1 MSSALVC
8 MNPAAAMLATMERLP
23 FTQPFQYPQSSL
35 SMHTPPI
42 ESPRAAAT
50 YPGGTTTFGLPSPA
64 DIHYA
69 STATSAAAPTAT
81 ARSGT
86 SSGVQPVQSP
96 PPYQRE
102 LIEHSS
108 SIYQAAAGVHQQPQ
122 PPLLSRRDQEASC
135 PGSATSLST
144 PSSGAGSPVATS
156 SPSSSS
162 VQNAMSSFPRSGA
175 AAAGKHGN

>member
-23 FTQPFQYPQSSL
+23 FTQPFQFPQSSM

-50 YPGGTTTFGLPSPA
+50 YPGGTTFGLPSPA

-81 ARSGT
+81 ARSGS

-102 LIEHSS
+102 LIDHSS
-108 SIYQAAAGVHQQPQ
+108 SIYQAAAGMHQQPQ
-122 PPLLSRRDQEASC
+122 PPLLARHDQEASC
-135 PGSATSLST
+135 PGSAASLSA

-156 SPSSSS
+156 SPSNSS
-162 VQNAMSSFPRSGA
+162 VQKAMSSFSRTG
-175 AAAGKHGN
+175 AAAGKHVAS